1 MADLP
6 VFRSVAALRR
16 QVAVWRGEGR
26 RIALVPTMGA
36 LHEGHLT
43 LVRRGLD
50 RADRVIVSVFV
61 NPTQFGPNEDFDAY
75 PRREAED
82 AALLAGAGAQ
92 GLYAPAVAEMYPDGF
107 ATTVSVAGVSEG
119 LCGDFRPGHF
129 AGVATVVT
137 KLLLQAGPDI
147 ALFGEKDYQ
156 QLQVIRR
163 AVRDLD
169 IGVEIVGVPT
179 VRDPDGLAMSSRNA
193 YLNPAERKIAP
204 MLQRTLTAMAGRLA
218 DGASVAD
225 TVDWGKSQLSSAG
238 FGAID
243 YLEVRNAETLAK
255 LDRLD
260 RKGRILAAV
269 WLGRARLLDNI
280 AAGAN
285 PSGG

>member
-6 VFRSVAALRR
+6 IFHSIAEVRHCVG
-16 QVAVWRGEGR
+16 VWRREGR
-26 RIALVPTMGA
+26 RIAFVPTMGA

-43 LVRRGLD
+43 LVRQGLE
-50 RADRVIVSVFV
+50 RAERVIASVFV
-61 NPTQFGPNEDFDAY
+61 NPTQFGPNEDFEAY
-75 PRREAED
+75 PRREAGD

-92 GLYAPAVAEMYPDGF
+92 GLYAPTVAEMSPPGF
-107 ATTVSVAGVSEG
+107 ATTVTVAGVSEG

-129 AGVATVVT
+129 AGVATVVG
-137 KLLLQAGPDI
+137 KLLLQVRPDV

-193 YLNPAERKIAP
+193 YLTPAERKVAP
-204 MLQRTLTAMAGRLA
+204 VLYRTLTSMAERLTNGAAVAEQEEWGRAQLA
-218 DGASVAD
+218 A
-225 TVDWGKSQLSSAG
+225 AG

-243 YLEVRNAETLAK
+243 YLQLHEAENLA
-255 LDRLD
+255 RLHRLE
-260 RKGRILAAV
+260 RKGRLLAAA
-269 WLGRARLLDNI
+269 WLGKARLLDNL
-280 AAGAN
+280 AVGTSAMGR
-285 PSGG
+285 